1 MTLEPNVPV
10 VNAQGSGEPPEQG
23 HGDGKTFTQDE
34 LNRVVSDR
42 LARERGKYADYDDL
56 KKQAA
61 KLQKIED
68 AQKSELERAQEARKA
83 AEDAAKAATANA
95 DQRLMQAEFL
105 AAAAL
110 AGVAHP
116 EDAYALADKTAV
128 LKGDNGALTG
138 VNEAVKALVDAGRL
152 VMSGRP
158 PAPNLNGGAGG
169 GERTSDKKLSL
180 TPEQEQAA
188 RNMGVSLA
196 DYAKQLATQKR

>member
-10 VNAQGSGEPPEQG
+10 VNAQGSGEPPETG

-34 LNRVVSDR
+34 LNRVVADR
-42 LARERGKYADYDDL
+42 LTRERSKYADYDDL

-61 KLQKIED
+61 KLQEIED
-68 AQKSELERAQEARKA
+68 AQKSELERAQEAQRV
-83 AEDAAKAATANA
+83 AETAAKQATANA

-128 LKGDNGALTG
+128 LKGDSGALTG

-158 PAPNLNGGAGG
+158 PAPNLNGGAGDG
-169 GERTSDKKLSL
+169 QRAGDKQLSL

-188 RNMGVSLA
+188 ENMGISIEE
-196 DYAKQLATQKR
+196 YAKHVTRK